1 MCTVELTLKGVLLHP
16 PLQWRVLDTR
26 YTGSPVHWPDGYAML
41 MSPNKGQTTV
51 HCCHCRGD
59 IVVRMRKV
67 LAIPW
72 SWYACFW
79 RASVL
84 IMVFFTFRFCLNLQ
98 YNRTAP
104 VPPPPPPFY
113 TPQTNEFE
121 GCYLTLLLLS
131 KKVRSRRRS
140 LWVPAACLTND
151 IRELNAEFRE
161 ANNPN
166 ILKKW
171 TLCSAYNS

>member
-1 MCTVELTLKGVLLHP
+1 
-16 PLQWRVLDTR
+16 
-26 YTGSPVHWPDGYAML
+26 

-84 IMVFFTFRFCLNLQ
+84 IMVFFTLGLVKSTVQ
-98 YNRTAP
+98 YQYP
-104 VPPPPPPFY
+104 LPPPPPL

-121 GCYLTLLLLS
+121 GWYLSLLLLS
-131 KKVRSRRRS
+131 KKIRSCSRRRP

-151 IRELNAEFRE
+151 TRELNAEFRE
-161 ANNPN
+161 ANNTN

-171 TLCSAYNS
+171 TLCSAFNSVSSLMTPLHKKTNPKQSLTYNWQTKAETNLIFAF